1 MKRLQYLVYVL
12 LFLVLFVGILILGRE
27 FFVPIALAVILSM
40 LLVGFSNWLER
51 KGIKRGF
58 SALISVVSLL
68 LFIALILAFLTWQLK
83 DFSSQL
89 DEMQKRLVGFL
100 DQVRTW
106 LNANIGISK
115 NEQKKMVEQ
124 SQSGDS
130 GAGKMAFSFASG
142 LMGMLVN
149 TVLVTVYLYLLL
161 FYRSHIKKSLIKIVP
176 RGTENNAVEIV
187 NQSVNVSRQYL
198 GGLAIMICMLWV
210 MYGIGFSIVGVK
222 SAIFF
227 AVLCGL
233 LEIIPFIGN
242 ITGTV
247 ITLLAVTAQGGD
259 GKMLIGVAVVYL
271 FVQFIQTYI
280 IEPLVVGKQV
290 NINPLFTI
298 MALVVGELIWGIAGM
313 VLAIPMLGMVKIL
326 CDHVP
331 SLQPYGYLIGG
342 EEAEDGKPGF
352 GDQIK
357 TWFKKKKN

>member
-1 MKRLQYLVYVL
+1 MQRLQQLLYVL
-12 LFLVLFVGILILGRE
+12 LFLVLFIGILVLGRE
-27 FFVPIALAVILSM
+27 FFVPLALATILSM

-51 KGIKRGF
+51 RGMKRGW
-58 SALISVVSLL
+58 SALIAVVSLL
-68 LFIALILAFLTWQLK
+68 LFISLVLAFLTWQLK

-89 DEMQKRLVGFL
+89 DEMQKRLVGFV

-106 LNANIGISK
+106 LNSNIGISK

-124 SQSGDS
+124 SQGGDT
-130 GAGKMAFSFASG
+130 GAGKMAFNFASG
-142 LMGMLVN
+142 VMGILVN

-161 FYRSHIKKSLIKIVP
+161 FYRSHIKKSFVKIVP
-176 RGTENNAVEIV
+176 QGSENNAVEMV
-187 NQSVNVSRQYL
+187 NESVNVSRQYL
-198 GGLAIMICMLWV
+198 GGLAIMIVMLWV
-210 MYGIGFSIVGVK
+210 MYGIGFSIIGVK

-247 ITLLAVTAQGGD
+247 ITILAVTAQGGD
-259 GKMLIGVAVVYL
+259 SKMLIGVVATYL
-271 FVQFIQTYI
+271 VVQFIQTYL

-298 MALVVGELIWGIAGM
+298 MALVVGEMIWGIAGM
-313 VLAIPMLGMVKIL
+313 VLAIPLLGMVKIV
-326 CDHVP
+326 CDHIP

-342 EEAEDGKPGF
+342 EEAEDGEPGLI
-352 GDQIK
+352 DKIK
-357 TWFKKKKN
+357 SWFTRKNG